1 MTTVADDR
9 ARALT
14 RASADAAAL
23 AGAGG
28 PACVTVRCHRRA
40 AAAATRTGSGPV
52 DLRRI
57 TDHTRQNTTAFALVP
72 GADGGPYGVRHAAV
86 DGYGT
91 DAVREV
97 VSRAVDGDRLGA
109 PAGPDLPLA
118 VPPAGERDAAD
129 LVEAILRRLPG
140 VAGYEVIAE
149 AHTVVEER
157 LFVPAR
163 GLAVRET
170 LRTAAVV
177 VDVLGAG
184 RRIADADAGWSGEVP
199 EGLDSLAERV
209 EAAVRRAGAR
219 PRTVAPRVQ
228 LLLVDGSAGA
238 FLHEVCGHLLEST
251 GHRPSLL
258 AQDGGRPVAFDGL
271 GVDDDP
277 TRALSFGAHRYTML
291 GEPTRRRPLLTA
303 GRLTGLLADTPD
315 GPWRTEDARYAPQPR
330 MSHLALAPAPA
341 PTALD
346 TALGET
352 TAPVIR
358 VHRLGFGSLD
368 HRDGT
373 VVLEVKDA
381 TYRDGTAEH
390 RLEPFVV
397 TAEAR
402 QLLLEVRALGC
413 AATVRPWS
421 AYCLATSGSLP
432 VGATTPTLLTGVV
445 TTHPHRRLAPP
456 RAAVAR
462 TAPGPGA

>member
-1 MTTVADDR
+1 MTTVADE
-9 ARALT
+9 RALT
-14 RASADAAAL
+14 RASAGVAVLAA
-23 AGAGG
+23 GGG

-40 AAAATRTGSGPV
+40 AAAATRRGTGPAEV
-52 DLRRI
+52 RRVA
-57 TDHTRQNTTAFALVP
+57 DHIRRTTTAFALVP
-72 GADGGPYGVRHAAV
+72 GAGGGPYEVRHAAV

-91 DAVREV
+91 HAVHEV
-97 VSRAVDGDRLGA
+97 VGRAADGNGVGA

-118 VPPAGERDAAD
+118 APPAGERDAAD
-129 LVEAILRRLPG
+129 LVEGILRRLPG
-140 VAGYEVIAE
+140 VEGYDVVAE

-157 LFVPAR
+157 LFVPAQ
-163 GLAVRET
+163 GPAVRET

-177 VDVLGAG
+177 VDVLRAG
-184 RRIADADAGWSGEVP
+184 RLVADADTGWSGEVP
-199 EGLDSLAERV
+199 WGPDSLAERV

-228 LLLVDGSAGA
+228 LLFVDGSAGA

-258 AQDGGRPVAFDGL
+258 AEHGGRHVAFDGL

-277 TRALSFGAHRYTML
+277 TRAGSFGAHRYTML
-291 GEPTRRRPLLTA
+291 GEATRRRPLLTA
-303 GRLTGLLADTPD
+303 GRLTGLLADTAD
-315 GPWRTEDARYAPQPR
+315 GPWRTEDARHAPQPR
-330 MSHLALAPAPA
+330 MSHLTLASAPA

-346 TALGET
+346 TALGAT
-352 TAPVIR
+352 VVPVVR

-381 TYRDGTAEH
+381 TYRDGTAEY

-402 QLLLEVRALGC
+402 QLLRDVRAVGC

-432 VGATTPTLLTGVV
+432 VGATTPALLTGAV
-445 TTHPHRRLAPP
+445 TTHPHRPLAPP
-456 RAAVAR
+456 RAAVPQP
-462 TAPGPGA
+462 APGHGA